1 MTFLL
6 GLIHGFGFAG
16 LLIQLGLPRDH
27 LLTALLCF
35 NGGVELGQA
44 AVVAL
49 LLPLLL
55 VAGRRT
61 FWTDRVVPLV
71 SIAIAVAGLYWFI
84 ERVLL

>member
-16 LLIQLGLPRDH
+16 LLLQLGLPRDH
-27 LLTALLCF
+27 LVTALLCF

-55 VAGRRT
+55 LAGRRPV
-61 FWTDRVVPLV
+61 WSDRVVPAA
-71 SIAIAVAGLYWFI
+71 SIAIALAGVYWFVD
-84 ERVLL
+84 RVF